1 MSKVNSYYQDAKENM
16 EYDLERVED
25 FLKKCT
31 VFGDYKNISAND
43 LNHKDIQFLCS
54 TFAKEIIDMARIK
67 REELTEEIKSLTK
80 D

>member
-1 MSKVNSYYQDAKENM
+1 LSKVNSYYQDAKENM
-16 EYDLERVED
+16 EYDLERIEN
-25 FLKKCT
+25 FLEKCT

-43 LNHKDIQFLCS
+43 LNHKDIQFLCFN
-54 TFAKEIIDMARIK
+54 FAKEIIDMARTK

>member
-1 MSKVNSYYQDAKENM
+1 M
-16 EYDLERVED
+16 EYDLERVEN

-31 VFGDYKNISAND
+31 VFGDYKDISASD
-43 LNHKDIQFLCS
+43 LNHKDIQFLCYN
-54 TFAKEIIDMARIK
+54 FAKEIIAMARTK